1 MEKEDLFVK
10 EAGPLTLVNFHKAW
24 SANFTQ
30 KFDIFLDTFS
40 NLLIFHNEG
49 YFVIWEEF
57 RRSKVQQTGM
67 PFTLHLRTSYKNLL
81 SCAIHPTK
89 TCLAL

>member
-1 MEKEDLFVK
+1 MEQEDLFVK
-10 EAGPLTLVNFHKAW
+10 ESGPLTLVNFHKSW

-30 KFDIFLDTFS
+30 KFDTFFDTFS

-57 RRSKVQQTGM
+57 RRSK
-67 PFTLHLRTSYKNLL
+67 
-81 SCAIHPTK
+81 A
-89 TCLAL
+89 